1 MTADRSLREQFSS
14 TISSFPV
21 SHSEKREELAISI
34 RENRER
40 LIELFDI
47 SEDLAGCGDWSTIQ
61 KEIHAKLPL
70 LTDIREMTEAEQHIE
85 DLLDAE
91 QEMIEGN
98 LRFVLMAVR
107 KYSRSNIGALEEMDF
122 VQEGCEGLLDAVR
135 RFDFSS
141 GGGFLTYALIRIRK
155 RVLLAMEKQQRLVRM
170 PAHVV
175 RKSVY
180 LKEVMNDFANRRGR
194 FPTPAEIVEE
204 TSGTIDWSIML
215 SLSETVVPLHNPAG
229 KTGIP
234 LEEQLPCNRNFGDD
248 PELSE
253 NLDEALSLL
262 SSRSKFVLVM
272 RYGLMDGE
280 PHTLA
285 EVSNVLGLSI
295 ERIRQIEKA
304 SIKLLADHFSG
315 FSISDWLQQD

>member
-1 MTADRSLREQFSS
+1 MTADGCLREQFSS
-14 TISSFPV
+14 TVNSFPV
-21 SHSEKREELAISI
+21 SHSEKRADLAISI
-34 RENRER
+34 RKNRER
-40 LIELFDI
+40 LIELLDI
-47 SEDLAGCGDWSTIQ
+47 SEDLAGCGDWSIVQ
-61 KEIHAKLPL
+61 KEIHSRLSGMSYC
-70 LTDIREMTEAEQHIE
+70 RERAEAEKCVE

-107 KYSRSNIGALEEMDF
+107 KYARSNIGALEEMDF

-135 RFDFSS
+135 RFDFS
-141 GGGFLTYALIRIRK
+141 GRGGFLTYALIRIRK

-175 RKSVY
+175 RKSIY
-180 LKEVMNDFANRRGR
+180 LKEVINDFSMRRGR
-194 FPTPAEIVEE
+194 FPTPAEIEEE
-204 TSGTIDWSIML
+204 TSGSVDWSIML
-215 SLSETVVPLHNPAG
+215 SLSETVLPLHNPAG
-229 KTGIP
+229 GNGLP
-234 LEEQLPCNRNFGDD
+234 LEERLPCSNCTAED

-253 NLDEALSLL
+253 NLEEALSLL
-262 SSRSKFVLVM
+262 NSRSRFVLVM

-280 PHTLA
+280 PHTLSEIA
-285 EVSNVLGLSI
+285 SVLGLSI

-315 FSISDWLQQD
+315 FSISDWLRKG

>member
-1 MTADRSLREQFSS
+1 MTADGCLRAQFSS
-14 TISSFPV
+14 TVNSFPV
-21 SHSEKREELAISI
+21 SHSEKRAELAVAI
-34 RENRER
+34 RKNRGR
-40 LIELFDI
+40 LIELLDV
-47 SEDLAGCGDWSTIQ
+47 SEEMAGCGDWSVIQ
-61 KEIHAKLPL
+61 KDIHSRLSCMVHG
-70 LTDIREMTEAEQHIE
+70 RERTEAERCVE

-107 KYSRSNIGALEEMDF
+107 RYARSNIGALEEMDF

-135 RFDFSS
+135 RFDFS
-141 GGGFLTYALIRIRK
+141 GRGGFLTYALIRIRK

-180 LKEVMNDFANRRGR
+180 LKEVINDFSMRRGR
-194 FPTPAEIVEE
+194 FPTPAEIVDE
-204 TSGTIDWSIML
+204 TSGSIDWSIML
-215 SLSETVVPLHNPAG
+215 SLSETVLPLHNPAG

-234 LEEQLPCNRNFGDD
+234 LEEQLPCSNDAVED

-253 NLDEALSLL
+253 NLEEALSLL
-262 SSRSKFVLVM
+262 DSRSRFVLVM

-280 PHTLA
+280 PHTLSD
-285 EVSNVLGLSI
+285 VSSVLGLSI
-295 ERIRQIEKA
+295 ERTRQIEKA

-315 FSISDWLQQD
+315 FSISDWLQKG